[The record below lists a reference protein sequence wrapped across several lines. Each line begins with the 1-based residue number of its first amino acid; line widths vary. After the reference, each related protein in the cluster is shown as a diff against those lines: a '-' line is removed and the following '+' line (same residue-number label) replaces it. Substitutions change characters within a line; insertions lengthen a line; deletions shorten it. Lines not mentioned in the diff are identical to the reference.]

1 MVTVSLQGEH
11 PTLLGWILV
20 HFSYI
25 SWEQVLAGFDLFFF
39 FFSFDFQDIAHE
51 FLNFKAL

>member
-1 MVTVSLQGEH
+1 MGGPNSAETQTVVTVFLQGEH

-25 SWEQVLAGFDLFFF
+25 SWEQVLAGFDFFF
-39 FFSFDFQDIAHE
+39 FF
-51 FLNFKAL
+51 LTFKI